1 MVRFETTRKTLYG
14 GRGGLG
20 VLCLGLQTGVCRLC
34 VDVCVKKTKKCLSAS
49 FRATCA
55 EHGSCQIFFW

>member
-34 VDVCVKKTKKCLSAS
+34 
-49 FRATCA
+49 
-55 EHGSCQIFFW
+55 